1 MVFKICIDRLKK
13 IPRSGWRENLKIPHY
28 SPKKKNA
35 LHIIGLKKHQF
46 VRLMSCSKTRHTKS
60 KPRLDRPIQKKT
72 LMSLT
77 PNT

>member
-1 MVFKICIDRLKK
+1 MCIDRLKK
-13 IPRSGWRENLKIPHY
+13 NPQKWLEGKSLKIPHY